1 MKNGHK
7 KKEIANYTEELLKEK
22 KKEYSFVLILKNVRR
37 KKVIEI
43 LNRYKAKYILEI
55 GCGLEPLF
63 NYFDNF
69 ESYTIVE
76 PSESLY
82 KYAKKQ
88 VIGKLLNKKIKIIH
102 GFIENVYK
110 NLGKYDFIILSSLLH
125 EVIKPKEILQVIYN
139 ICAEDTIF
147 HVNVP
152 NIFSLHNLIGYEM
165 GIIENL
171 FDLNETDIR
180 FNRHTKF
187 DKNLLTGML
196 TENGFEIIDYG
207 SYFIKPFTNK
217 QMEDLLKYDIINE
230 KSIEGLE
237 KIIKYFPEFGAEIY
251 VNAKKR

>member
-1 MKNGHK
+1 M
-7 KKEIANYTEELLKEK
+7 
-22 KKEYSFVLILKNVRR
+22 
-37 KKVIEI
+37 
-43 LNRYKAKYILEI
+43 
-55 GCGLEPLF
+55 
-63 NYFDNF
+63 
-69 ESYTIVE
+69 
-76 PSESLY
+76 
-82 KYAKKQ
+82 
-88 VIGKLLNKKIKIIH
+88 
-102 GFIENVYK
+102 
-110 NLGKYDFIILSSLLH
+110 H
-125 EVIKPKEILQVIYN
+125 EVIKPKEILQVIFN

-152 NIFSLHNLIGYEM
+152 NIFSLHNLIGFEM
-165 GIIENL
+165 GIIKNL

-230 KSIEGLE
+230 KAIEGLE